1 MRSPES
7 ARRGAV
13 ALLLVAVTLF
23 SALAAW
29 SLAVRS
35 TIPMALDGTVTGIE
49 TRHEKHPGVDD
60 VWLVAIDGNQ
70 RHLDTEIAK
79 GLSVGDH
86 IEKVRWDTRLEVNG
100 ESRSLH
106 LSNDSRAML
115 FLAPILSLT
124 AAVLAVPSAGQGLVR
139 RVGTDPRSPEMCPLR
154 RPIRSQPT
162 QPSGDDLVW
171 LVPVAYRT
179 LGRWCT

>member
-13 ALLLVAVTLF
+13 ALLLVAVVLF
-23 SALAAW
+23 AALAAW

-60 VWLVAIDGNQ
+60 VWLVAIDGDQ
-70 RHLDTEIAK
+70 RHVDTEIAK

-86 IEKVRWDTRLEVNG
+86 IEKMRWDTRLEVNG
-100 ESRSLH
+100 EPRSLH

-115 FLAPILSLT
+115 FLAPILALT
-124 AAVLAVPSAGQGLVR
+124 AAVLAVPQRRSRAGTTGWH
-139 RVGTDPRSPEMCPLR
+139 PRTKS
-154 RPIRSQPT
+154 
-162 QPSGDDLVW
+162 
-171 LVPVAYRT
+171 
-179 LGRWCT
+179 